1 MYSGHP
7 LGLFPSHSDA
17 PRVTITNGMMIP
29 NYSTKPLYD
38 KYFALGVTQYG
49 QMTAGSY
56 CYIGPQGIVHGTTIT
71 ILNAGR
77 RYLGTG
83 DLKGKV
89 FVTAGLGGMSGAQPK
104 AATIAGCISATAEV
118 DYIHKGKPQSV
129 RRPCYDRAVQAGI
142 TELNRKNY

>member
-1 MYSGHP
+1 MSTEQTLVMYSGHP

-56 CYIGPQGIVHGTTIT
+56 CYSRRPLSMHDDQH
-71 ILNAGR
+71 LNRAT
-77 RYLGTG
+77 YLGRG
-83 DLKGKV
+83 E
-89 FVTAGLGGMSGAQPK
+89 P
-104 AATIAGCISATAEV
+104 
-118 DYIHKGKPQSV
+118 
-129 RRPCYDRAVQAGI
+129 
-142 TELNRKNY
+142 